1 MLPKGNLIRRI
12 YRKLDHKFYKRHIDY
27 IKQLAVKESF
37 KYSSWVEDIKIN
49 IFSTLMYK
57 PRQKRNITG
66 ATKTNMANNNYLEA
80 QMKHQLKRRRLVIKR
95 LNFVSSLKHCKCWT
109 FSFLFSTVNSIPL
122 WIADDAVSIRHLHGD
137 WQTNSLL
144 KLNSSFGFI
153 MFLSKTIESPFAKTP
168 PDKPNHTTTT
178 TTHALICI
186 TVM

>member
-109 FSFLFSTVNSIPL
+109 FSFFFSFFNGQFNTTLNCWRCCFNSSLTWGLANQQSSQIEQFV
-122 WIADDAVSIRHLHGD
+122 WFYYVSIKDNRV
-137 WQTNSLL
+137 
-144 KLNSSFGFI
+144 
-153 MFLSKTIESPFAKTP
+153 PFCQNTAG
-168 PDKPNHTTTT
+168 
-178 TTHALICI
+178 
-186 TVM
+186 